1 MNQGILRTTDIDPD
15 GVRIVINWDAFVV
28 GASIFIPCVNTKLAI
43 KQLEVITNENEY
55 TCRSVVRVEEDKIGV
70 RLWRMV

>member
-55 TCRSVVRVEEDKIGV
+55 TCRSVVRVEGDKIGV